1 MSHPCY
7 VKEKVYLLRQKSKS
21 YSQIHKATKI
31 SKSTLSD
38 WLSDEDW
45 SIKIKDNL
53 TKKYSFKH
61 KPNIE
66 KALRVMAQ
74 KMKVRHDNFRKEAL
88 RDYFRFKDEPL
99 FLFGLG
105 LYWGEGDKKS
115 GNMVAVTNSDPNI
128 LRVVA
133 NFYRKYLNLDES
145 KLGIKLF
152 TYKDINMD
160 SAIKFWSELL
170 GVPRKQFIKVQTLES
185 RARLTKTKLKYGICT
200 LYCSNTE
207 FHIKIMEWIRLLSLD
222 TRV

>member
-1 MSHPCY
+1 MSHSVY

-45 SIKIKDNL
+45 SIRIKDNL

-61 KPNIE
+61 KSNIE
-66 KALRVMAQ
+66 KALRIMAL
-74 KMKVRHDNFRKEAL
+74 KTKVRHNNFRKEAL
-88 RDYFRFKDEPL
+88 SDYLRFKNEPL

-128 LRVVA
+128 LSVVA
-133 NFYRKYLNLDES
+133 KFYRKYLNIDES

-152 TYKDINMD
+152 IYKDINMD

-170 GVPRKQFIKVQTLES
+170 GIPKKQFIKVQILES
-185 RARLTKTKLKYGICT
+185 RSKLTKTKLKYGICT